1 MCGSFSVKFEDTF
14 RLIFLGKIGIFF
26 LKKSNWYIISVFQ
39 EKVEK
44 ILNGVF
50 PGENGKKY
58 GDFREK

>member
-14 RLIFLGKIGIFF
+14 RLIFWEKLVFF

-58 GDFREK
+58 GNFQEK

>member
-14 RLIFLGKIGIFF
+14 RLIFWEKLVFF

-44 ILNGVF
+44 FLNGVF